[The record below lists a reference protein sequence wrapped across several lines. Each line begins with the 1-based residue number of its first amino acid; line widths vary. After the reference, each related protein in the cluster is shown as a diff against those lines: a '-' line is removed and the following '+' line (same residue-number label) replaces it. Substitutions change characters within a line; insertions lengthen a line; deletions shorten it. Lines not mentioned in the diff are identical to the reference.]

1 MEEGLQH
8 QSLVSTPI
16 HVHSPIPIQVY
27 IQKYVHIHTS
37 HRLYTYTHTQR
48 QKKNPTL
55 QRIVLIRPPLP
66 ACSAHPGSRLS
77 LMCVCTYVF
86 IRNLSFHKSVI
97 EIQSRFITKGT
108 CFCVP
113 TVCQAAGEFGGG
125 ACFRQSFIQ
134 QLVAS
139 PKTVYLLCLPRRG
152 SSFNSAQGP
161 FLSHFSTLLA
171 SS

>member
-1 MEEGLQH
+1 MSCRFSALTHPRTGLH
-8 QSLVSTPI
+8 TEICTHTYVTP
-16 HVHSPIPIQVY
+16 P
-27 IQKYVHIHTS
+27 VHIHT
-37 HRLYTYTHTQR
+37 HTG
-48 QKKNPTL
+48 KKKKPTL

-108 CFCVP
+108 CFCLP

-139 PKTVYLLCLPRRG
+139 PKTVSLLCLPRRG